1 MSQENVEAVRK
12 TVDAFN
18 RGDFDAALEPAHP
31 DVEWVTLDSFPDAG
45 THRGPEGLR
54 QFFATWMDMFQG
66 FRLHLEDC
74 VALDQDL
81 VLATVRVSGEGTES
95 GVQVESPIFFQ
106 LVHFRDGLA
115 IRVQM
120 FHTKSE
126 ALEAAGVGDDTA

>member
-1 MSQENVEAVRK
+1 MSQENVETVRK

-18 RGDFDAALEPAHP
+18 RGDFDAALELAHP
-31 DVEWVTLDSFPDAG
+31 DVEWVTLDSFPDAA
-45 THRGPEGLR
+45 THRGLEGLR
-54 QFFATWMDMFQG
+54 QFFTTWMDMFQG

-95 GVQVESPIFFQ
+95 GVQIESPIFFQ
-106 LVHFRDGLA
+106 LVRFRDGLA

-120 FHTKSE
+120 FQTKSE
-126 ALEAAGVGDDTA
+126 ALEAAGLRE